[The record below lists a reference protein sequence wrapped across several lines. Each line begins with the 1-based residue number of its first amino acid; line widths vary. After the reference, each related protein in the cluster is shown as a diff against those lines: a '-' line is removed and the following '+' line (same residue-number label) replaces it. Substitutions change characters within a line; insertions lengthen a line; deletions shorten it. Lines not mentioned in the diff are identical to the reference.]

1 MGDIL
6 KVFSF
11 EFKKQIRTKSY
22 LVSLIVMAAIIIGIG
37 FVMRYFAKDEL
48 EKQLEVKNI
57 GIVSSLDAGELGKI
71 YDKYIL
77 FNSEDEI
84 KTAIEDEEIEY
95 GLILNDLDDVKVVVN
110 RIGTD
115 SLTSKYTEELRD
127 YIVNKDLAEKNLSL
141 EKIEKMKV
149 DVEIKEEIESLQDTN
164 ALIFVMSFIS
174 TLAIYMLIL
183 MSGTSIANSIT
194 GEKSDR
200 TMEILLSSTSPDA
213 LIHGKVLSSLVSTLV
228 MLVVIVVSSILAFI
242 INIDLFLMESS
253 PEIALEMG
261 SMSNIDP
268 EYIINAFS
276 GVDFN
281 MSPMVFISAI
291 IFFITGY
298 ILYVYI
304 YAALGATANRVEDLN
319 TALTPVMVIVI
330 AVYFATYMSMS
341 NPDGQLMKVLSYIP
355 FSSVFVAYIR
365 YSLTDMG
372 NLQLLISYAILL
384 VTTIIFTKL
393 SVKLYRMSS
402 LNYGNTS
409 FKSHIKALFSKEQR
423 IKKATTQG

>member
-1 MGDIL
+1 MRDIL

-22 LVSLIVMAAIIIGIG
+22 IVSLVVMAVIILGIG
-37 FVMRYFAKDEL
+37 LFMRYFAKNEIENSL
-48 EKQLEVKNI
+48 ETKNI
-57 GIVSSLDAGELGKI
+57 GIISELDKNELDKI
-71 YDKYIL
+71 YENYIL
-77 FNSEDEI
+77 YNSEDEI
-84 KTAIEDEEIEY
+84 KNAIENEDIEY
-95 GLILNDLDDVKVVVN
+95 GIVLKNLDDVKIIVN

-115 SLTSKYTEELRD
+115 SLTGAYTEELKN
-127 YIVNKDLAEKNLSL
+127 YIVDKNLADNNLSL
-141 EKIEKMKV
+141 QKIDDMK
-149 DVEIKEEIESLQDTN
+149 DEIKIKEEIETLQDTN
-164 ALIFVMSFIS
+164 AIIFVMSFVS

-183 MSGTSIANSIT
+183 ISGTSIANSIT

-213 LIHGKVLSSLVSTLV
+213 LIHGKVLSSLLSTLL
-228 MLVVIVVSSILAFI
+228 MLVVIIISSIFAFI
-242 INIDLFLMESS
+242 INIDLFLMQSS
-253 PEIALEMG
+253 PEVALEIG

-268 EYIINAFS
+268 QYIATALQ
-276 GVDFN
+276 GADFN
-281 MSPMVFISAI
+281 ISPMVFVSAL

-372 NLQLLISYAILL
+372 NLQLFISYGILL
-384 VTTIIFTKL
+384 LTTIIFTKL

-409 FKSHIKALFSKEQR
+409 FKSQVKALLSKDE
-423 IKKATTQG
+423 

>member
-141 EKIEKMKV
+141 EKIEKMKA

-409 FKSHIKALFSKEQR
+409 FKSHIKALFSKE
-423 IKKATTQG
+423 

>member
-1 MGDIL
+1 MRDIL

-22 LVSLIVMAAIIIGIG
+22 IVSLIVMAAIILGIG
-37 FVMRYFAKDEL
+37 FFMRYFAKNEIENSL
-48 EKQLEVKNI
+48 ETKNI
-57 GIVSSLDAGELGKI
+57 GIISELDKNELDKI
-71 YDKYIL
+71 YENYIL
-77 FNSEDEI
+77 YNSEDEI
-84 KTAIEDEEIEY
+84 KNAIENEDIEY
-95 GLILNDLDDVKVVVN
+95 GIVLRDLDDVKIIVN

-115 SLTSKYTEELRD
+115 SLTGGYTDELKN
-127 YIVNKDLAEKNLSL
+127 YIVDKNLAENNLSL
-141 EKIEKMKV
+141 EKIENMK
-149 DVEIKEEIESLQDTN
+149 DEIKIKEEIETLQDTN
-164 ALIFVMSFIS
+164 AIIFVMSFVS

-183 MSGTSIANSIT
+183 ISGTSIANSIT

-213 LIHGKVLSSLVSTLV
+213 LIHGKVLSSLVSTLL
-228 MLVVIVVSSILAFI
+228 MLVVIIIASIFAFI

-268 EYIINAFS
+268 QYIANALS
-276 GVDFN
+276 GADFN
-281 MSPMVFISAI
+281 MSPMVFISALV
-291 IFFITGY
+291 FFITGY

-304 YAALGATANRVEDLN
+304 YAALGATANRIEDLN

-330 AVYFATYMSMS
+330 AVYFTTYMSMS

-372 NLQLLISYAILL
+372 NLQLLISYGILL
-384 VTTIIFTKL
+384 LTTIIFTKL

-409 FKSHIKALFSKEQR
+409 FKSQVKALLSKDE
-423 IKKATTQG
+423 

>member
-1 MGDIL
+1 MRDIL

-22 LVSLIVMAAIIIGIG
+22 IVSLIVMAAIIFGIG
-37 FVMRYFAKDEL
+37 FFMRYFAKNEIENSL
-48 EKQLEVKNI
+48 ETKNI
-57 GIVSSLDAGELGKI
+57 GIISELDKNELDKI
-71 YDKYIL
+71 YENYIL
-77 FNSEDEI
+77 YNSEDEI
-84 KTAIEDEEIEY
+84 KNAIENEDIEY
-95 GLILNDLDDVKVVVN
+95 GIVLRDLDDVKIIVN

-115 SLTSKYTEELRD
+115 SLTGGYTDELKN
-127 YIVNKDLAEKNLSL
+127 YIVDKNLAENNLSL
-141 EKIEKMKV
+141 EKIENMK
-149 DVEIKEEIESLQDTN
+149 DEIKIKEEIETLQDTN
-164 ALIFVMSFIS
+164 AIIFVMSFVS

-183 MSGTSIANSIT
+183 ISGTSIANSIT

-213 LIHGKVLSSLVSTLV
+213 LIHGKVLSSLVSTLL
-228 MLVVIVVSSILAFI
+228 MLVVIIIASIFAFI

-268 EYIINAFS
+268 QYIANALS
-276 GVDFN
+276 GADFN
-281 MSPMVFISAI
+281 MSPMVFISALV
-291 IFFITGY
+291 FFITGY

-304 YAALGATANRVEDLN
+304 YAALGATANRIEDLN

-372 NLQLLISYAILL
+372 NLQLLISYGILL
-384 VTTIIFTKL
+384 LTTIIFTKL

-409 FKSHIKALFSKEQR
+409 FKSQVKALLSKDE
-423 IKKATTQG
+423 

>member
-1 MGDIL
+1 MKDIL

-22 LVSLIVMAAIIIGIG
+22 IVSLVVMAVIILGIG
-37 FVMRYFAKDEL
+37 LFMRYFAKNEIENSL
-48 EKQLEVKNI
+48 ETKNI
-57 GIVSSLDAGELGKI
+57 GIISELDKNELDKI
-71 YDKYIL
+71 YENYIL
-77 FNSEDEI
+77 YNSEDEI
-84 KTAIEDEEIEY
+84 KNAIENEDIEY
-95 GLILNDLDDVKVVVN
+95 GIVLKNLDDVKIIVN

-115 SLTSKYTEELRD
+115 SLTGAYTEELKN
-127 YIVNKDLAEKNLSL
+127 YIVDKNLADNNLSL
-141 EKIEKMKV
+141 QKIDDMK
-149 DVEIKEEIESLQDTN
+149 DEIKIKEEIETLQDTN
-164 ALIFVMSFIS
+164 AIIFVMSFVS

-183 MSGTSIANSIT
+183 ISGTSIANSIT

-213 LIHGKVLSSLVSTLV
+213 LIHGKVLSSLVSTLL
-228 MLVVIVVSSILAFI
+228 MLVVIIISSIFAFI
-242 INIDLFLMESS
+242 INIDLFLMQSS
-253 PEIALEMG
+253 PEVALEIG

-268 EYIINAFS
+268 QYIATALQ
-276 GVDFN
+276 GADFN
-281 MSPMVFISAI
+281 ISPMVFVSAL

-372 NLQLLISYAILL
+372 NLQLLISYGILL
-384 VTTIIFTKL
+384 LTTIIFTKL

-409 FKSHIKALFSKEQR
+409 FKSQVKALLSKDE
-423 IKKATTQG
+423 

>member
-1 MGDIL
+1 MRDIL

-22 LVSLIVMAAIIIGIG
+22 IVSLVVMAVIILGIG
-37 FVMRYFAKDEL
+37 LFMRYFAKNEIENSL
-48 EKQLEVKNI
+48 ETKNI
-57 GIVSSLDAGELGKI
+57 GIISELDKNELDKI
-71 YDKYIL
+71 YENYIL
-77 FNSEDEI
+77 YNSEDEI
-84 KTAIEDEEIEY
+84 KNAIENEDIEY
-95 GLILNDLDDVKVVVN
+95 GIVLKDLDDVKIIVN

-115 SLTSKYTEELRD
+115 SLTGAYTEELKN
-127 YIVNKDLAEKNLSL
+127 YIVDKNLADNDLSL
-141 EKIEKMKV
+141 QKIDEMK
-149 DVEIKEEIESLQDTN
+149 DEIKIKEEIETLQDTN
-164 ALIFVMSFIS
+164 AIIFVMSFVS

-183 MSGTSIANSIT
+183 ISGTSIANSIT

-213 LIHGKVLSSLVSTLV
+213 LIHGKVLSSLVSTLL
-228 MLVVIVVSSILAFI
+228 MLVVIIISSIFAFI
-242 INIDLFLMESS
+242 INIDLLLMQSS
-253 PEIALEMG
+253 PEVALEIG

-268 EYIINAFS
+268 QYIATALQ
-276 GVDFN
+276 GADFN
-281 MSPMVFISAI
+281 ISPMVFVSAL

-372 NLQLLISYAILL
+372 NLQLLISYGILL
-384 VTTIIFTKL
+384 LTTIIFTKL

-409 FKSHIKALFSKEQR
+409 FKSQVKALLSKDE
-423 IKKATTQG
+423 

>member
-1 MGDIL
+1 MRDIL

-22 LVSLIVMAAIIIGIG
+22 IVSLVVMAVIILGIG
-37 FVMRYFAKDEL
+37 LFMRYFAKNEIENSL
-48 EKQLEVKNI
+48 ETKNI
-57 GIVSSLDAGELGKI
+57 GIISELDKNELDKI
-71 YDKYIL
+71 YENYIL
-77 FNSEDEI
+77 YNSEDEI
-84 KTAIEDEEIEY
+84 KNAIENEDIEY
-95 GLILNDLDDVKVVVN
+95 GIVLKDLDDVKIIVN

-115 SLTSKYTEELRD
+115 SLTGAYTEELKN
-127 YIVNKDLAEKNLSL
+127 YIVDKNLADNNLSL
-141 EKIEKMKV
+141 QKIDDMK
-149 DVEIKEEIESLQDTN
+149 DEIKIKEEIETLQDTN
-164 ALIFVMSFIS
+164 AIIFVMSFVS

-183 MSGTSIANSIT
+183 ISGTSIANSIT

-213 LIHGKVLSSLVSTLV
+213 LIHGKVLSSLLSTLL
-228 MLVVIVVSSILAFI
+228 MLVVIIISSIFAFI
-242 INIDLFLMESS
+242 INIDLFLMQSS
-253 PEIALEMG
+253 PEVALEIG

-268 EYIINAFS
+268 QYIATALQ
-276 GVDFN
+276 GADFN
-281 MSPMVFISAI
+281 ISPMVFVSAL

-372 NLQLLISYAILL
+372 NLQLLISYGILL
-384 VTTIIFTKL
+384 LTTIIFTKL

-409 FKSHIKALFSKEQR
+409 FKSQVKALLSKDE
-423 IKKATTQG
+423 

>member
-1 MGDIL
+1 MRDIL

-22 LVSLIVMAAIIIGIG
+22 IVSLVVMAVIILGIG
-37 FVMRYFAKDEL
+37 LFMRYFAKNEIENSL
-48 EKQLEVKNI
+48 ETKNI
-57 GIVSSLDAGELGKI
+57 GIISELDKNELDKI
-71 YDKYIL
+71 YENYIL
-77 FNSEDEI
+77 YNSEDEI
-84 KTAIEDEEIEY
+84 KNAIENEDIEY
-95 GLILNDLDDVKVVVN
+95 GIVLKDLDDVKIIVN

-115 SLTSKYTEELRD
+115 SLTGAYTEELKN
-127 YIVNKDLAEKNLSL
+127 YIVDKNLADNNLSL
-141 EKIEKMKV
+141 QKIDDMK
-149 DVEIKEEIESLQDTN
+149 DEIKIKEEIETLQDTN
-164 ALIFVMSFIS
+164 AIIFVMSFVS

-183 MSGTSIANSIT
+183 ISGTSIANSIT

-213 LIHGKVLSSLVSTLV
+213 LIHGKVLSSLVSTLL
-228 MLVVIVVSSILAFI
+228 MLVVIIISSIFAFI
-242 INIDLFLMESS
+242 INIDLFLMQSS
-253 PEIALEMG
+253 PEVALEIG

-268 EYIINAFS
+268 QYIATALQ
-276 GVDFN
+276 GADFN
-281 MSPMVFISAI
+281 ISPMVFVSAL

-372 NLQLLISYAILL
+372 NLQLLISYGILL
-384 VTTIIFTKL
+384 LTTIIFTKL

-409 FKSHIKALFSKEQR
+409 FKSQVKALLSKDE
-423 IKKATTQG
+423 

>member
-1 MGDIL
+1 MRDIL

-22 LVSLIVMAAIIIGIG
+22 IVSLIVMAAIILGIG
-37 FVMRYFAKDEL
+37 FFMRYFAKNEIENSL
-48 EKQLEVKNI
+48 ETKNI
-57 GIVSSLDAGELGKI
+57 GIISELDKNELDKI
-71 YDKYIL
+71 YENYIL
-77 FNSEDEI
+77 YNSEDEI
-84 KTAIEDEEIEY
+84 KNAIENEDIEY
-95 GLILNDLDDVKVVVN
+95 GIVLRDLDDVKIIVN

-115 SLTSKYTEELRD
+115 SLTGGYTDELKN
-127 YIVNKDLAEKNLSL
+127 YIVDKNLAENNLSL
-141 EKIEKMKV
+141 EKIENMK
-149 DVEIKEEIESLQDTN
+149 DEIKIKEEIETLQDTN
-164 ALIFVMSFIS
+164 AIIFVMSFVS

-183 MSGTSIANSIT
+183 ISGTSIANSIT

-213 LIHGKVLSSLVSTLV
+213 LIHGKVLSSLVSTLL
-228 MLVVIVVSSILAFI
+228 MLVVIIIASIFAFI

-268 EYIINAFS
+268 QYIANALS
-276 GVDFN
+276 GADFN
-281 MSPMVFISAI
+281 MSPMVFISALV
-291 IFFITGY
+291 FFITGY

-304 YAALGATANRVEDLN
+304 YAALGATANRIEDLN

-330 AVYFATYMSMS
+330 AVYFATYMSMP

-372 NLQLLISYAILL
+372 NLQLLISYGILL
-384 VTTIIFTKL
+384 LTTIIFTKL

-409 FKSHIKALFSKEQR
+409 FKSQVKALLSKDE
-423 IKKATTQG
+423 

>member
-1 MGDIL
+1 MRDIL

-22 LVSLIVMAAIIIGIG
+22 IVSLIVMAAIILGIG
-37 FVMRYFAKDEL
+37 FFMRYFAKNEIENSL
-48 EKQLEVKNI
+48 ETKNI
-57 GIVSSLDAGELGKI
+57 GIISELDKNELDKI
-71 YDKYIL
+71 YENYIL
-77 FNSEDEI
+77 YNSEDEI
-84 KTAIEDEEIEY
+84 KNAIENEDIEY
-95 GLILNDLDDVKVVVN
+95 GIVLRDLDDVKIIVN

-115 SLTSKYTEELRD
+115 SLTGGYTDELKN
-127 YIVNKDLAEKNLSL
+127 YIVDKNLAENNLSL
-141 EKIEKMKV
+141 EKIENMK
-149 DVEIKEEIESLQDTN
+149 DEIKIKEEIETLQDTN
-164 ALIFVMSFIS
+164 AIIFVMSFVS

-183 MSGTSIANSIT
+183 ISGTSIANSIT

-213 LIHGKVLSSLVSTLV
+213 LIHGKVLSSLVSTLL
-228 MLVVIVVSSILAFI
+228 MLVVIIIASIFAFI

-268 EYIINAFS
+268 QYIANALS
-276 GVDFN
+276 GADFN
-281 MSPMVFISAI
+281 MSPMVFISALV
-291 IFFITGY
+291 FFITGY

-304 YAALGATANRVEDLN
+304 YAALGATANRIEDLN

-372 NLQLLISYAILL
+372 NLQLLISYGILL
-384 VTTIIFTKL
+384 LTTIIFTKL
-393 SVKLYRMSS
+393 SVKLYIMSS

-409 FKSHIKALFSKEQR
+409 FKSQVKALLSKDE
-423 IKKATTQG
+423 

>member
-1 MGDIL
+1 MRDIL

-22 LVSLIVMAAIIIGIG
+22 IVSLVVMAVIILGIG
-37 FVMRYFAKDEL
+37 LFMRYFAKNEL
-48 EKQLEVKNI
+48 ENSLETKNI
-57 GIVSSLDAGELGKI
+57 GIISELDKNELDKI
-71 YDKYIL
+71 YENYIL
-77 FNSEDEI
+77 YNSEDEI
-84 KTAIEDEEIEY
+84 KNAIENEDIEY
-95 GLILNDLDDVKVVVN
+95 GIVLKDLDDVKIIVN

-115 SLTSKYTEELRD
+115 SLTGAYTEELKN
-127 YIVNKDLAEKNLSL
+127 YIVDKNLADNNLSL
-141 EKIEKMKV
+141 QKIDDMK
-149 DVEIKEEIESLQDTN
+149 DEIKIKEEIETLQDTN
-164 ALIFVMSFIS
+164 AIIFVMSFVS

-183 MSGTSIANSIT
+183 ISGTSIANSIT

-213 LIHGKVLSSLVSTLV
+213 LIHGKVLSSLLSTLL
-228 MLVVIVVSSILAFI
+228 MLVVIIISSIFAFI
-242 INIDLFLMESS
+242 INIDLFLMQSS
-253 PEIALEMG
+253 PEVALEIG

-268 EYIINAFS
+268 QYIATALQ
-276 GVDFN
+276 GADFN
-281 MSPMVFISAI
+281 ISPMVFVSAL

-372 NLQLLISYAILL
+372 NLQLLISYGILL
-384 VTTIIFTKL
+384 LTTIIFTKL

-409 FKSHIKALFSKEQR
+409 FKSQVKALLSKDE
-423 IKKATTQG
+423 

>member
-1 MGDIL
+1 MRDIL

-22 LVSLIVMAAIIIGIG
+22 IVSLIVMAAIILGIG
-37 FVMRYFAKDEL
+37 FFMRYFAKNEIENSL
-48 EKQLEVKNI
+48 ETKNI
-57 GIVSSLDAGELGKI
+57 GIISELDKNELDKI
-71 YDKYIL
+71 YENYIL
-77 FNSEDEI
+77 YNSEDEI
-84 KTAIEDEEIEY
+84 KNAIENEDIEY
-95 GLILNDLDDVKVVVN
+95 GIVLRDLDDVKIIVN

-115 SLTSKYTEELRD
+115 SLTGGYTDELKN
-127 YIVNKDLAEKNLSL
+127 YIVDKNLAENNLSL
-141 EKIEKMKV
+141 EKIENMK
-149 DVEIKEEIESLQDTN
+149 DEIKIKEEIETLQDTN
-164 ALIFVMSFIS
+164 AIIFVMSFVS

-183 MSGTSIANSIT
+183 ISGTSIANSIT

-213 LIHGKVLSSLVSTLV
+213 LIHGKVLSSLVSTLL
-228 MLVVIVVSSILAFI
+228 MLVVIIIASIFAFI

-268 EYIINAFS
+268 QYIANALS
-276 GVDFN
+276 GADFN
-281 MSPMVFISAI
+281 MSPMVFISALV
-291 IFFITGY
+291 FFITGY

-304 YAALGATANRVEDLN
+304 YAALGATANRIEDLN

-372 NLQLLISYAILL
+372 NLQLLISYGILL
-384 VTTIIFTKL
+384 LTTIIFTKL

-409 FKSHIKALFSKEQR
+409 FKSQVKALLSKDE
-423 IKKATTQG
+423 